1 MNAQQEETVSI
12 LNRLIE
18 TCRDGQDGFR
28 TASECIAEDPELKM
42 LLSSFSLQ
50 RAKFAGDLE
59 AQLIVMG
66 EHEPPRDSSL
76 KGAAH
81 RGWINLKAAMTRS
94 DNHAILAECERGEDV
109 AMAEYNDALSTR
121 LPEPVREMVMRQ
133 RQEVIATHNTVRAL
147 RDATPAGMSHVISE
161 AKHRTRDAR
170 HEVAG
175 SAVEVWNE
183 MKYRAK
189 DIRRSTETYVRKN
202 PLPTMAAALLTGFA
216 VGMLF
221 YALELRNERAR
232 LEMESQPIRRLRSRM
247 NELMQTAGERAAS
260 GYEASREALRGMT
273 ERMPRQMTTRRSQLL
288 NSLQAGWD
296 RMISAM
302 R

>member
-1 MNAQQEETVSI
+1 
-12 LNRLIE
+12 
-18 TCRDGQDGFR
+18 
-28 TASECIAEDPELKM
+28 M

-81 RGWINLKAAMTRS
+81 RGWINLKAAMTRA
-94 DNHAILAECERGEDV
+94 DNHAVLAECERGEDV

-121 LPEPVREMVMRQ
+121 LPEPVREMIMRQ

-147 RDATPAGMSHVISE
+147 RDATPAKMSHVISE
-161 AKHRTRDAR
+161 AKHRTQEVR
-170 HEVAG
+170 HEMTG

-183 MKYRAK
+183 MKHRAK
-189 DIRRSTETYVRKN
+189 DIRRSTEIYVRKN
-202 PLPTMAAALLTGFA
+202 PLPTMTAALLTGFA

-221 YALELRNERAR
+221 YALELRNERVR
-232 LEMESQPIRRLRSRM
+232 LEMESKPIRRLRARM
-247 NELMQTAGERAAS
+247 NALMETAGERATS
-260 GYEASREALRGMT
+260 GYETSREALKDLA
-273 ERMPRQMTTRRSQLL
+273 ERMPGQMKTGRNQILD
-288 NSLQAGWD
+288 SLRAGWD
-296 RMISAM
+296 RMTSAM